1 MAIYLGSNEVTFA
14 GLGGGGYMPNSRELI
29 TKTFNFTLADTNYSS
44 ITSTIST
51 TAQTLTLPATSYS
64 SAGTSITC
72 FRIGAD
78 YDGTVI
84 DQDNHDYIGL
94 FTCVIDYDY
103 GINDL
108 SGTIH
113 GIRSAA
119 ATDYHRGKY
128 YTINTAT
135 GKLNTIHTLSGSYI
149 GSYIPLLYQKANG
162 TYNTTTS
169 QGIYHASSGPT
180 IFDFSNSANYVNLK
194 CSNITVK
201 AHASYCP
208 VESLQAISPSATTI
222 RCTWTLYEGDKNMY
236 SNYYATAYELVA
248 NKEG

>member
-1 MAIYLGSNEVTFA
+1 MAIYLGSNEITFA

-64 SAGTSITC
+64 GAGTSITC

-84 DQDNHDYIGL
+84 DQDSHDYIGL
-94 FTCVIDYDY
+94 FTCVIDYNY
-103 GINDL
+103 GTNNM

-113 GIRSAA
+113 GIRSAIG
-119 ATDYHRGKY
+119 TDYHRGKY
-128 YTINTAT
+128 RTINGTT
-135 GKLNTIHTLSGSYI
+135 GKLNTTYSYSGSHI
-149 GSYIPLLYQKANG
+149 GTQTPLLYQKADG
-162 TYNTTTS
+162 TYNTTS
-169 QGIYHASSGPT
+169 SRGIYHSSSGQSL
-180 IFDFSNSANYVNLK
+180 FVFNNSSDYVDLK
-194 CSNITVK
+194 CGNISVK
-201 AHASYCP
+201 ADASYCP
-208 VESLQAISPSATTI
+208 VESLQAINPSATTI
-222 RCTWTLYEGDKNMY
+222 RCIWTLYEGDKNMY

>member
-84 DQDNHDYIGL
+84 D
-94 FTCVIDYDY
+94 
-103 GINDL
+103 
-108 SGTIH
+108 
-113 GIRSAA
+113 
-119 ATDYHRGKY
+119 
-128 YTINTAT
+128 
-135 GKLNTIHTLSGSYI
+135 
-149 GSYIPLLYQKANG
+149 
-162 TYNTTTS
+162 
-169 QGIYHASSGPT
+169 
-180 IFDFSNSANYVNLK
+180 
-194 CSNITVK
+194 
-201 AHASYCP
+201 
-208 VESLQAISPSATTI
+208 
-222 RCTWTLYEGDKNMY
+222 
-236 SNYYATAYELVA
+236 
-248 NKEG
+248 